1 MRKRDMN
8 ERALS
13 NFIAR
18 PLCRQ
23 KRRIIGPNLDFCDF
37 VGDHLSWTHFNLE
50 GLSSVFVG
58 PSISSI
64 DSFGFSPTGIV
75 FLNRCLSPI
84 QLKRLK
90 MTSDPNGDLLASDG
104 LRALT
109 LHILE

>member
-23 KRRIIGPNLDFCDF
+23 KRRVIGPNLDVCDF
-37 VGDHLSWTHFNLE
+37 VGNDLSWTHFNLE

-58 PSISSI
+58 PYNKFNRFFWILAYWYC
-64 DSFGFSPTGIV
+64 FSEPMLV
-75 FLNRCLSPI
+75 P
-84 QLKRLK
+84 
-90 MTSDPNGDLLASDG
+90 DPSKA
-104 LRALT
+104 A
-109 LHILE
+109 